1 MNPSI
6 SMASNS
12 QFARRAA
19 EFKAPRFQKDSQEKR
34 RADALAEQKRKRAER
49 VQSSRNIDLFAGLS
63 ISSPKAD
70 GTSLPNDEDD
80 EDDVIIPHQGL
91 AQFVKMLPSASSS
104 TLPTPSEPEIPP
116 EHQLPTAFGST
127 SLAHARR
134 KRKPKH
140 NRAKKSKKPAK
151 EEDMAVETADGD
163 DGELEGNP
171 LLANAIMYAELLE
184 MNADLV
190 EWNRTNLQQDDPT
203 IPDGIPW
210 DLETG
215 WVALAPIPR
224 GKRCMAI
231 SYQAVYDNQS
241 EEPHTRTLLHSR
253 VKGKAFLT
261 FPSPLPP
268 NSILDCILDDN
279 WHQNGVLHIVD
290 ILRWRG
296 SDFVDCEAEFRF
308 WWRDSKLSELPKFPL
323 PNAPRSSSLQSPSE
337 SSTPPALF
345 PYPFYFL
352 GVPYYSPPLTLPSF
366 LQTLIPAARSTRQ
379 LSIQVPIPKP
389 PPPPKRPRA
398 KGKGKAKEQNAN
410 ASMDVEARDAEPVE
424 ETMEMEANAE
434 LQDEYGRDSPA
445 VMARYLQS
453 KRVPTPPMPKTRAD
467 TASFV
472 SDGILL
478 YVSQASYQPGE
489 TPLACWIPAE
499 PLPVQGQ
506 AVEAVPAGPVP
517 SPLDIFQNLIY
528 RRCVKAKDALGG
540 NGTNAGVIP
549 QR

>member
-1 MNPSI
+1 
-6 SMASNS
+6 
-12 QFARRAA
+12 
-19 EFKAPRFQKDSQEKR
+19 
-34 RADALAEQKRKRAER
+34 
-49 VQSSRNIDLFAGLS
+49 
-63 ISSPKAD
+63 
-70 GTSLPNDEDD
+70 
-80 EDDVIIPHQGL
+80 
-91 AQFVKMLPSASSS
+91 
-104 TLPTPSEPEIPP
+104 
-116 EHQLPTAFGST
+116 
-127 SLAHARR
+127 
-134 KRKPKH
+134 
-140 NRAKKSKKPAK
+140 
-151 EEDMAVETADGD
+151 MAVEAGD
-163 DGELEGNP
+163 EGGELEGNP
-171 LLANAIMYAELLE
+171 LLSNAIMYAELLE

-190 EWNRTNLQQDDPT
+190 EWNRTQLQQDDPA
-203 IPDGIPW
+203 IPDGIPS

-231 SYQAVYDNQS
+231 SYQAVYDNRS
-241 EEPHTRTLLHSR
+241 EEPATRTLLHSR

-323 PNAPRSSSLQSPSE
+323 PNAPRSSSSQSPSS

-345 PYPFYFL
+345 PYPVYFT
-352 GVPYYSPPLTLPSF
+352 GVPYYSPPLSLPSF

-389 PPPPKRPRA
+389 PPPPKRPRV
-398 KGKGKAKEQNAN
+398 KGKGKGKEQNAN
-410 ASMDVEARDAEPVE
+410 ASMEVEAQDGEPVE
-424 ETMEMEANAE
+424 ETMDMEASAE
-434 LQDEYGRDSPA
+434 LQDEFGRDSPA
-445 VMARYLQS
+445 VMSRYLQS
-453 KRVPTPPMPKTRAD
+453 KRVPTPPMPKTRAE

-499 PLPVQGQ
+499 PLPVQDQ
-506 AVEAVPAGPVP
+506 AIEAAPAGPVP
-517 SPLDIFQNLIY
+517 SPLDIFQSLIY
-528 RRCVKAKDALGG
+528 RRCVKAKDTLEG
-540 NGTNAGVIP
+540 NGASNAGVIP

>member
-1 MNPSI
+1 
-6 SMASNS
+6 MASNS
-12 QFARRAA
+12 QFARRVA
-19 EFKAPRFQKDSQEKR
+19 EFKAPRFHRDSQEKR
-34 RADALAEQKRKRAER
+34 RQDALAEQKRKRAER
-49 VQSSRNIDLFAGLS
+49 IQSSRNIDLFAGLS
-63 ISSPKAD
+63 LGSPKTD
-70 GTSLPNDEDD
+70 GAALPNDEDD
-80 EDDVIIPHQGL
+80 EDDVVIPHQGL
-91 AQFVKMLPSASSS
+91 AQFVKMLPSASGSS
-104 TLPTPSEPEIPP
+104 LPTPSEPEIPP

-127 SLAHARR
+127 SFTHARR

-140 NRAKKSKKPAK
+140 NKAKKSKKPTAK
-151 EEDMAVETADGD
+151 DDEMAVETAGDG
-163 DGELEGNP
+163 GELDGNP
-171 LLANAIMYAELLE
+171 LLSNAIMYAELLE

-190 EWNRTNLQQDDPT
+190 EWNRTKLQQDDLS
-203 IPDGIPW
+203 IPDGIPS

-231 SYQAVYDNQS
+231 SYQAVYDNRS
-241 EEPHTRTLLHSR
+241 EEPATRTLLHSR

-323 PNAPRSSSLQSPSE
+323 PNAPRSSSQSPSS

-345 PYPFYFL
+345 PYPVYFL

-366 LQTLIPAARSTRQ
+366 LQTLIPAARTNRQ

-398 KGKGKAKEQNAN
+398 KGKGKAKDAN
-410 ASMDVEARDAEPVE
+410 ASMEVEAQDGEPGE
-424 ETMEMEANAE
+424 ETMETEATAAEGGE
-434 LQDEYGRDSPA
+434 LQDEFGRDSPA
-445 VMARYLQS
+445 AMSRYLQN
-453 KRVPTPPMPKTRAD
+453 KRVPTPPVPKTRMD
-467 TASFV
+467 TTSFV

-499 PLPVQGQ
+499 PLPVQDQ

-517 SPLDIFQNLIY
+517 SPLDIFQ
-528 RRCVKAKDALGG
+528 RS
-540 NGTNAGVIP
+540 GTGFDLDS
-549 QR
+549 

>member
-1 MNPSI
+1 
-6 SMASNS
+6 MASNS
-12 QFARRAA
+12 QFARRVA
-19 EFKAPRFQKDSQEKR
+19 EFKAPRLHKDSQEKR

-49 VQSSRNIDLFAGLS
+49 IQSSRNIDLFAGLS
-63 ISSPKAD
+63 ISSPKSGGA
-70 GTSLPNDEDD
+70 SLPNDEDD
-80 EDDVIIPHQGL
+80 EDDVIFPHQGL
-91 AQFVKMLPSASSS
+91 AQFVKMLPSASNSS
-104 TLPTPSEPEIPP
+104 LPTPSEPEILP

-127 SLAHARR
+127 ALAHSRR
-134 KRKPKH
+134 KRKPKNH
-140 NRAKKSKKPAK
+140 KAKKAKKPAK
-151 EEDMAVETADGD
+151 AEDMVVETGK
-163 DGELEGNP
+163 EEGNP
-171 LLANAIMYAELLE
+171 LLANSIMYAELLE

-190 EWNRTNLQQDDPT
+190 EWNQTHLPIQQDDPT
-203 IPDGIPW
+203 IPDGIPA

-231 SYQAVYDNQS
+231 SYQAVYEGRS
-241 EEPHTRTLLHSR
+241 EEPATRTLLHSR

-279 WHQNGVLHIVD
+279 WHQNGVLHVVD

-323 PNAPRSSSLQSPSE
+323 PNAPRSSSQSSPP
-337 SSTPPALF
+337 SSTPVPLF
-345 PYPFYFL
+345 PYPVYFF
-352 GVPYYSPPLTLPSF
+352 GVPYYSPPISLPAF
-366 LQTLIPAARSTRQ
+366 LQTLIPAARSARQ
-379 LSIQVPIPKP
+379 QTVEVPIPK

-410 ASMDVEARDAEPVE
+410 ASMEIEAQEAEPSE
-424 ETMEMEANAE
+424 ETMEMEAVTTTGADGAE
-434 LQDEYGRDSPA
+434 QDEFGRNSPA
-445 VMARYLQS
+445 TMLRYLQND
-453 KRVPTPPMPKTRAD
+453 RVPTPPMPKTRMD

-472 SDGILL
+472 SDGMLL

-499 PLPVQGQ
+499 PLPVQDQ
-506 AVEAVPAGPVP
+506 PADAAPAGPVP
-517 SPLDIFQNLIY
+517 SPLDVFQSLIY
-528 RRCVKAKDALGG
+528 RRCVKAKDALEG
-540 NGTNAGVIP
+540 NGASLPNGGVIP